1 MQKDWQEQVNTKLYL
16 KLTMKKV
23 WERSENVAH
32 DIVNMKKRDVLCVKL
47 MKNTYRK
54 NSKFTTNIT

>member
-1 MQKDWQEQVNTKLYL
+1 MQKDWQEQVSTKLYL

-32 DIVNMKKRDVLCVKL
+32 DIVN
-47 MKNTYRK
+47 
-54 NSKFTTNIT
+54 TTKEMYSVYN